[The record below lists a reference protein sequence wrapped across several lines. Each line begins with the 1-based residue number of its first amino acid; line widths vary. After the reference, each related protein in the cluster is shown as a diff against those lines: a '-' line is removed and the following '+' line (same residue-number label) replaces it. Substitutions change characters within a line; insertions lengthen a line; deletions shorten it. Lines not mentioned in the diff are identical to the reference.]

1 MKNSRKM
8 FILIESVLAFM
19 LILVAAAMLR
29 ERGGR
34 QRRRIAVILQE
45 PDAGR
50 WAAFKYGLRAAA
62 EDMGVEVLIVSA
74 EEQPD
79 APGRK
84 RC

>member
-34 QRRRIAVILQE
+34 QRNGSR
-45 PDAGR
+45 
-50 WAAFKYGLRAAA
+50 
-62 EDMGVEVLIVSA
+62 
-74 EEQPD
+74 
-79 APGRK
+79 
-84 RC
+84 